1 MAYLWGGMLLL
12 GIIYAAL
19 TGNLQGVT
27 ETIVSSSREAVE
39 LCVMMAG
46 VTAMWTGILKIA
58 EKAGLVERL
67 STGLKPFLRFLFPDL
82 MSEEK
87 ALGYISTNF
96 LSNMFG
102 LGWASTASG
111 LMAFREMD
119 RIRREKCLY
128 SGTEYENS
136 LDRIHREKCLYSDTE
151 QEDSMDRIHREK
163 SLYLGTNHEKSL
175 DMASKEMCTF
185 LIINVSSLQLI
196 PMTIISYRAKYGSA
210 NPAAIAGPSLLTTG
224 CSTLAAV
231 LFCLWMNRRE
241 K

>member
-27 ETIVSSSREAVE
+27 ETVVSSSREAVE

-82 MSEEK
+82 MGEEK

-111 LMAFREMD
+111 LMAFWELD

-128 SGTEYENS
+128 WGTEY
-136 LDRIHREKCLYSDTE
+136 
-151 QEDSMDRIHREK
+151 
-163 SLYLGTNHEKSL
+163 EKSL

-231 LFCLWMNRRE
+231 LFCFWMNRRE